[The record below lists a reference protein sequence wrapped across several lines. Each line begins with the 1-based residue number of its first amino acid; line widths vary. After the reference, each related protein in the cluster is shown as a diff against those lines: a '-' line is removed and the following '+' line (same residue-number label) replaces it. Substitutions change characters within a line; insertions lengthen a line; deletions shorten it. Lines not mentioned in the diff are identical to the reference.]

1 MPIRPSV
8 RPTKS
13 EVRPRKVESPKAAD
27 TVMKASSIN
36 AKYSDGPKERA
47 NFTTQGATNAN
58 ARVAM
63 SPAIN
68 EPMAAVASAGP
79 PRPARAILLP
89 SNAVTMEALSPG
101 VLSRIDVV
109 DPPYMPP

>member
-1 MPIRPSV
+1 MNRD
-8 RPTKS
+8 
-13 EVRPRKVESPKAAD
+13 VRPRSVESPKAAE
-27 TVMKASSIN
+27 TVMKASSIS

-47 NFTTQGATNAN
+47 NFTTHGATKAS
-58 ARVAM
+58 ARVAIR
-63 SPAIN
+63 PAMK

-89 SNAVTMEALSPG
+89 SSAVTMEALSPG

-109 DPPYMPP
+109 EPPYMPP